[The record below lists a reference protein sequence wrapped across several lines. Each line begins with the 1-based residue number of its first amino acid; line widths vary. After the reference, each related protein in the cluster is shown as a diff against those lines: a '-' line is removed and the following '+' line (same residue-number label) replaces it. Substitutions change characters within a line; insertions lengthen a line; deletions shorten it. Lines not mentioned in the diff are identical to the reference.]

1 MPRRDEHRS
10 RWRAR
15 AALAALAAGTALASP
30 AAAQQRDTAAAAAV
44 QRRAAP
50 ALHPSGIDRSISP
63 GGAFV
68 RALVLPG
75 WGHASI
81 GAYTRGGFYFA
92 AEATTGFLLARTIGR
107 LGIAKEARDLKESR
121 LREDLVAEGITADTT
136 IERRLGDD
144 PEVARARRL
153 VRSRH
158 QQVEDWA
165 AIGVFLV
172 FIGGADA
179 FVSAHLRDLPKP
191 IPISLEVAPAPA
203 PEQRIALGLRLAL
216 GRSRPDR

>member
-1 MPRRDEHRS
+1 MPPREEHRS
-10 RWRAR
+10 RWRPR
-15 AALAALAAGTALASP
+15 AALAALAAGMALASP
-30 AAAQQRDTAAAAAV
+30 SPSAAQLRDTVAAV
-44 QRRAAP
+44 PVRRASA
-50 ALHPSGIDRSISP
+50 ASGLSGIEPPISP

-92 AEATTGFLLARTIGR
+92 AETTTGFLLARTIRR
-107 LGIAKEARDLKESR
+107 LGIAKEARNLKESR
-121 LREDLVAEGITADTT
+121 LREDLVTEGITADTT
-136 IERRLGDD
+136 IERRLGED

-165 AIGVFLV
+165 AIGIFFV

-179 FVSAHLRDLPKP
+179 FVSAHLRDLPRP
-191 IPISLEVAPAPA
+191 LPISLEVAPAA
-203 PEQRIALGLRLAL
+203 GPERIALGLKLAL